1 MNQEI
6 VELSKRYDYIQKERV
21 AMDMRGENSYH
32 LYIEI
37 IAIEKEI
44 KALQEKRDNNN

>member
-6 VELSKRYDYIQKERV
+6 VELSKRYDSIQKERAAV
-21 AMDMRGENSYH
+21 DMSGEDSYH
-32 LYIEI
+32 LYKEL

-44 KALQEKRDNNN
+44 KALQEKRDNNQ